1 MLIFLLLILPLI
13 FAALIYFVP
22 DRLIVKANLAFS
34 LIICATIFS
43 AISHIGFTPLFA
55 LNKMLFLDS
64 LGGIYLTIIGIT
76 GTLVTLYF
84 LTYLGWR
91 DESPKKIKK
100 MLVLAYITTFA
111 MILSAVANDIAIM
124 WAAVEATTL
133 SSVFMVVYNKQKK
146 IVEAGYKYIMVC
158 SLGLAFAMLATILL
172 YSSGGILFTDLI
184 DKKIDPL
191 TMKVVFVLA
200 LVGFGTKAGLVPTHT
215 WLPDAH
221 AQGPSP
227 TSAVLS
233 GIVLKVAMLALIRY
247 YFIAANSVG
256 MEFVMDTMLISGIF
270 TLYVAGYFLV
280 TQHDVKRMLAYH
292 SVVHMGVIAFA
303 LGVGGRLGVM
313 AALFHC
319 LAHSLTKAL
328 AFLTT
333 GNTWRIYQTNNM
345 SKMGGLAYIA
355 PLTCVFFAISICSL
369 VGVPAFAIF
378 VSEFM
383 TFMQAITTERYVV
396 AIIFAIALAVIFI
409 ADFSHFFLASF
420 GKNQSELKYDKE
432 MSLFENLPL
441 IFLGFFVIAFGLWK
455 FEFFWN
461 LLDLSVNLIKDLR

>member
-1 MLIFLLLILPLI
+1 
-13 FAALIYFVP
+13 
-22 DRLIVKANLAFS
+22 
-34 LIICATIFS
+34 
-43 AISHIGFTPLFA
+43 
-55 LNKMLFLDS
+55 
-64 LGGIYLTIIGIT
+64 
-76 GTLVTLYF
+76 
-84 LTYLGWR
+84 
-91 DESPKKIKK
+91 
-100 MLVLAYITTFA
+100 
-111 MILSAVANDIAIM
+111 
-124 WAAVEATTL
+124 
-133 SSVFMVVYNKQKK
+133 
-146 IVEAGYKYIMVC
+146 
-158 SLGLAFAMLATILL
+158 
-172 YSSGGILFTDLI
+172 
-184 DKKIDPL
+184 
-191 TMKVVFVLA
+191 
-200 LVGFGTKAGLVPTHT
+200 
-215 WLPDAH
+215 
-221 AQGPSP
+221 
-227 TSAVLS
+227 
-233 GIVLKVAMLALIRY
+233 
-247 YFIAANSVG
+247 
-256 MEFVMDTMLISGIF
+256 MDTMLVSGVI

-303 LGVGGRLGVM
+303 LGVGGKIGVA

-345 SKMGGLAYIA
+345 HKMGGLAYTA
-355 PLTCVFFAISICSL
+355 PLTCVFFGISICSL

-383 TFMQAITTERYVV
+383 TFTQAILTERYVV

>member
-1 MLIFLLLILPLI
+1 MIIYLMLILPLI
-13 FAALIYFVP
+13 CAALIYFVP
-22 DRLIVKANLAFS
+22 DRLIKIANLAFA
-34 LIICATIFS
+34 LVICAVIFK
-43 AISHIGFTPLFA
+43 AISLIGFTPLFA

-76 GTLVTLYF
+76 GTVVTLYF
-84 LTYLGWR
+84 PTYLGWR

-133 SSVFMVVYNKQKK
+133 SSVFMVVYNKKK
-146 IVEAGYKYIMVC
+146 QIVEAGYKYVMVC

-191 TMKVVFVLA
+191 TMKVIFILA
-200 LVGFGTKAGLVPTHT
+200 LVGFGTKAG
-215 WLPDAH
+215 
-221 AQGPSP
+221 
-227 TSAVLS
+227 
-233 GIVLKVAMLALIRY
+233 LALIRY

-256 MEFVMDTMLISGIF
+256 MEFVMDTMLVSGVI

-303 LGVGGRLGVM
+303 LGVGGKIGVA

-345 SKMGGLAYIA
+345 HKMGGLAYTA
-355 PLTCVFFAISICSL
+355 PLTCVFFGISICSL

-383 TFMQAITTERYVV
+383 TFTQAILTERYVV